1 MKIKKVKGTQKIVV
15 KREIN
20 FEDYKLRLERTQLKI
35 RINHLK
41 KQISCR

>member
-20 FEDYKLRLERTQLKI
+20 FEDYKLRLERTQLKS

>member
-1 MKIKKVKGTQKIVV
+1 MKIKNVKGTQKSVV

-20 FEDYKLRLERTQLKI
+20 FEDYKLCLEKTQLKI

-41 KQISCR
+41 K